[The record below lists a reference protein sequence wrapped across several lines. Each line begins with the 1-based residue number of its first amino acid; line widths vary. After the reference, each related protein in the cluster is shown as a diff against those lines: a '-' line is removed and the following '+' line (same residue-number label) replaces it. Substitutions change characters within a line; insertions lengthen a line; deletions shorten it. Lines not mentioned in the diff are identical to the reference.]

1 MHSADNPSTHEGA
14 LAKKVVVPL
23 KILGNTNGALTT
35 GAGVDPMKSP
45 VEVITQPSTLSVLD
59 PLFTSPANLQGGAPA
74 RFSVVVL
81 DGNAKRFRG
90 GLARVT
96 KADSAGNAAQFVI
109 GVVAPGDGVV
119 TANGNVAVTV
129 TLNGAFTGAIAVSGT
144 FIDLEL
150 NWN

>member
-1 MHSADNPSTHEGA
+1 MHIADHPSTQDGA
-14 LAKKVVVPL
+14 LAKKVIVPL
-23 KILGNTNGALTT
+23 KILGNTNPAITT
-35 GAGVDPMKSP
+35 GAGVDPMRVN
-45 VEVITQPSTLSVLD
+45 VEVITQSNQVSVID
-59 PLFTSPANLQGGAPA
+59 PLFTAPANLQGGAPA

-96 KADSAGNAAQFVI
+96 KADSAGNAAQFVV
-109 GVVAPGDGVV
+109 GVVAPGDGTV